1 MQPANPT
8 KPIIDAIK
16 RMESKYEIRFNQL
29 SEADFMDG
37 NYPEKY
43 GENPICF
50 EIEIGLEDGVT
61 ISSSTTIGYCYFEH
75 NVDSWLVAFEA
86 IEHDFHQLLEEMDAK
101 PILRGWKL
109 KQLLQ

>member
-8 KPIIDAIK
+8 KPIFDAIQ
-16 RMESKYEIRFNQL
+16 RIESKYEIRFNQCW
-29 SEADFMDG
+29 EADFMDG

-61 ISSSTTIGYCYFEH
+61 IASSTTIGYCYFEH
-75 NVDSWLVAFEA
+75 NADSWLVTFDA
-86 IEHDFHQLLEEMDAK
+86 IEKEFHQLLEEMDAK
-101 PILRGWKL
+101 SILRGWKL

>member
-29 SEADFMDG
+29 SEADFIDG
-37 NYPEKY
+37 LFPAKY
-43 GENPICF
+43 GEDSICF
-50 EIEIGLEDGVT
+50 DIEIELEDGVT

-75 NVDSWLVAFEA
+75 NVDSWLVAFDS
-86 IEHDFHQLLEEMDAK
+86 IEQEFHQLLEEVENCH
-101 PILRGWKL
+101 ILRNWKL
-109 KQLLQ
+109 RQLI